1 MVDESVHVFANFA
14 RSTSNKHRV
23 LQADCNGL
31 INTVSRNLEF
41 TFRALSS
48 TERAT
53 TVKFKGGVE
62 KKQLVVY
69 CVACRDDDDIYLI
82 KNSYHYFFMTS
93 KCLLPFSPS
102 HNSLFRGMFFFQ
114 LTLEL

>member
-1 MVDESVHVFANFA
+1 MTNGGWECACFCQFCKVYFQTPF
-14 RSTSNKHRV
+14 TYKHRL

-31 INTVSRNLEF
+31 INIVSRNLEF

-62 KKQLVVY
+62 KK
-69 CVACRDDDDIYLI
+69 
-82 KNSYHYFFMTS
+82 
-93 KCLLPFSPS
+93 
-102 HNSLFRGMFFFQ
+102 
-114 LTLEL
+114 

>member
-14 RSTSNKHRV
+14 KSTSNKHRV

-53 TVKFKGGVE
+53 TVNFKGGVE
-62 KKQLVVY
+62 KK
-69 CVACRDDDDIYLI
+69 
-82 KNSYHYFFMTS
+82 
-93 KCLLPFSPS
+93 
-102 HNSLFRGMFFFQ
+102 
-114 LTLEL
+114 